1 MILNIYIEYEEE
13 TKTLFIM
20 EESSS
25 GCKYYEVPLN
35 KVSEYVKNYIDD
47 YTEEE

>member
-1 MILNIYIEYEEE
+1 MRLNIYIEYEEE
-13 TKTLFIM
+13 TKTLYIM
-20 EESSS
+20 EENSS
-25 GCKYYEVPLN
+25 GCQYNEVPLD